1 MQKKSIQADAAS
13 DRRTFLK
20 ASALLA
26 GGTVLSTMPFA
37 GGAYAGAVNDEI
49 KIALIGCGGRG
60 TGAAVQALTTK
71 PNLKLVAM
79 ADAFSDRLDNCYNLL
94 TKKYPQTIYFPKERR
109 LVGKTG
115 RASGGASMCM

>member
-37 GGAYAGAVNDEI
+37 GGAYVGDVNDEI
-49 KIALIGCGGRG
+49 KIALIVCGGRCQ
-60 TGAAVQALTTK
+60 GAAVQALTTTHT
-71 PNLKLVAM
+71 LKLVAI
-79 ADAFSDRLDNCYNLL
+79 AVAFSYRHDNCVNLL
-94 TKKYPQTIYFPKERR
+94 TMKSHNKEIRQIT
-109 LVGKTG
+109 V
-115 RASGGASMCM
+115 